1 MPDRNSYDTMELYF
15 GCTCKITVHGTC
27 TAKIIADRQNTI
39 TREVER
45 TNSRY
50 STLHPPPGP
59 RARRDATLGSRGVR
73 WAAGA
78 GPRKAAPRYIFG
90 RSQTRCT
97 LGGATPRGDLG
108 SVYHSF
114 SLGETLRMNT
124 TLQLKSSYP
133 GVSRFKTLYGG
144 LHSIPKQFSGVGL
157 GPYKHEK

>member
-1 MPDRNSYDTMELYF
+1 MELYF
-15 GCTCKITVHGTC
+15 GCTCKITVHGT
-27 TAKIIADRQNTI
+27 AKIIEIAKIITPPIDSRISETI
-39 TREVER
+39 TLPR
-45 TNSRY
+45 
-50 STLHPPPGP
+50 PGRP
-59 RARRDATLGSRGVR
+59 ARRGPAPDGSRGRPR

-97 LGGATPRGDLG
+97 LGRGDTARG
-108 SVYHSF
+108 PGFRVSQF
-114 SLGETLRMNT
+114 FTRGNTTMNT
-124 TLQLKSSYP
+124 TLQLNSSYP